1 MVQEVFGRHFKVRL
15 KYVNASAEFL
25 KKLKGVTDPERKRKI
40 IGRTFID
47 VFQRAATKIG
57 KAKFLAQGTLYPDV
71 IESVPIAGNPAAL
84 IKSHHNVGGLPKK
97 MKLKLVEPLKCL
109 FKDEVRRLGEVLG
122 LTEQIVWRHPFPGP
136 GLAVRITGD
145 ITRERLDLLR
155 DADEIVLEEIV
166 ANNLYRSTSQV
177 FAVLLA
183 GSLTQGAPLHDW
195 IQVLAGL
202 AALAGHIW
210 PVWLGFKGGKA
221 VATGLGLFL
230 GLAWPVGL
238 ACFGIFLTT
247 LSVFRIVSLSSVMAA
262 ISLPLLMAA
271 GTDGTAKLVVALVAM
286 ALVVW
291 RHRSNLQRIKAGTE
305 PRLGQKA

>member
-1 MVQEVFGRHFKVRL
+1 MGLLSLLLGYLLGSIPSGYLAGRWCKGIDLRELGSGSTGATNVLRQVGKGPALVVFV
-15 KYVNASAEFL
+15 
-25 KKLKGVTDPERKRKI
+25 
-40 IGRTFID
+40 ID
-47 VFQRAATKIG
+47 V
-57 KAKFLAQGTLYPDV
+57 AKGA
-71 IESVPIAGNPAAL
+71 I
-84 IKSHHNVGGLPKK
+84 
-97 MKLKLVEPLKCL
+97 
-109 FKDEVRRLGEVLG
+109 
-122 LTEQIVWRHPFPGP
+122 
-136 GLAVRITGD
+136 
-145 ITRERLDLLR
+145 
-155 DADEIVLEEIV
+155 
-166 ANNLYRSTSQV
+166 
-177 FAVLLA
+177 AVLLA
-183 GSLTQGAPLHDW
+183 GSLTEGAALNDW
-195 IQVLAGL
+195 LQVLAGL

-247 LSVFRIVSLSSVMAA
+247 LSVFRIVSLSSVVAA

-271 GTDGTAKLVVALVAM
+271 GTEGTAKLVVALVAM